1 LANSPQLIPT
11 ISLPLAIWG
20 EGYGQFLPQWFAGVA
35 SLEREIAEIVIV
47 CDEANLPAVMSACPD
62 FSKVRIRVEDHP
74 GYSEYWNR
82 AIELCTSD
90 WLGICNADDY
100 FLPEALNE
108 IGQAH
113 LDGCN
118 LVCDHLLHKHSNYR
132 QSARWEP
139 EALDTQFNLMGA
151 NAMTKRLWEASGGFP
166 KGVRFADWGL
176 ALRMRKTGLVKPFY
190 ASTTRIVYDVGTD
203 RPTLSG
209 ASLPGDKR
217 TEGENQIR
225 KIAQELPL

>member
-1 LANSPQLIPT
+1 
-11 ISLPLAIWG
+11 
-20 EGYGQFLPQWFAGVA
+20 
-35 SLEREIAEIVIV
+35 
-47 CDEANLPAVMSACPD
+47 
-62 FSKVRIRVEDHP
+62 
-74 GYSEYWNR
+74 
-82 AIELCTSD
+82 
-90 WLGICNADDY
+90 
-100 FLPEALNE
+100 
-108 IGQAH
+108 
-113 LDGCN
+113 
-118 LVCDHLLHKHSNYR
+118 
-132 QSARWEP
+132 
-139 EALDTQFNLMGA
+139 MGA